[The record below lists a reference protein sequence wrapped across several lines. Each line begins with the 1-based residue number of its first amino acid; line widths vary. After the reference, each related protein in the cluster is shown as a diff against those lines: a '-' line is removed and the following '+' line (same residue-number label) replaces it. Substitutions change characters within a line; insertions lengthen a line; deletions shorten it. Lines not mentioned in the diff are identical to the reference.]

1 MSCTGPPGSRWLI
14 SCVSR
19 GTPRRTTRTMR
30 RSSAMASTCA
40 HTPSTG
46 QVRGGAV
53 CRCVERSRCRS
64 IPTHHDVH
72 AEAFVRDE
80 VPPCFLDQPPHPAHH
95 TRARVS
101 CGGATSRDHGART
114 SNTDTSSDPGP
125 ALKLCTRRV
134 SCAIIHIEATATDT
148 ATNNTHP
155 LLQSAPMVSDCT
167 AVEQASRCG
176 GLRGGGGDRPGR
188 IVRVDSRRVA
198 WLHLRIRIS
207 ACLFT
212 HWPLATCARSGG
224 RKRT

>member
-1 MSCTGPPGSRWLI
+1 M
-14 SCVSR
+14 
-19 GTPRRTTRTMR
+19 
-30 RSSAMASTCA
+30 
-40 HTPSTG
+40 
-46 QVRGGAV
+46 
-53 CRCVERSRCRS
+53 
-64 IPTHHDVH
+64 
-72 AEAFVRDE
+72 RDE
-80 VPPCFLDQPPHPAHH
+80 VPPCFLNQPPHPAHH

-176 GLRGGGGDRPGR
+176 GLCGGAGSTWQNRAGRFSTGCLASPTHTHFRLPLHPLASRYVRAFRGQEEDLTTTHSAMGVKRTLLGR
-188 IVRVDSRRVA
+188 AHTS
-198 WLHLRIRIS
+198 
-207 ACLFT
+207 LFT
-212 HWPLATCARSGG
+212 HVNTCDH
-224 RKRT
+224 